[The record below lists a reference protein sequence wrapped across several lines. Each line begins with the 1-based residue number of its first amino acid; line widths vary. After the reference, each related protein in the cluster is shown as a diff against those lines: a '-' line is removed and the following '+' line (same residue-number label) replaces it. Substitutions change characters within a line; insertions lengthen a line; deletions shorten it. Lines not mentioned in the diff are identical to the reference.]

1 MDLHSLKD
9 VLDSKSLSQTSPIF
23 LRSLA
28 CQLILFVLVYS
39 FMRLYLFEGKKK
51 KHVGTLVCTYVPTPP
66 ALCLST
72 PQCRDKKVI

>member
-51 KHVGTLVCTYVPTPP
+51 KNM
-66 ALCLST
+66 
-72 PQCRDKKVI
+72 